1 MEWNRSRISRKL
13 AAPKSSYFGIVD
25 TAGFAKDSY
34 YFYQSQWNDQVH
46 TLHVL
51 PAWNENVVYKDNS
64 GKVPV
69 VVYSD
74 AASVELFFTPA
85 GGERQSLGKKAF
97 TQKTTAAGY
106 TYQIYEGEDKN
117 GTEHKNLYLTWK
129 VPYADGTLEAVAY
142 DADGNIIEN
151 TDGRS
156 SVTTTGEA
164 AKLQMSADRTEIAAD
179 GKDLSYVTVDVTDQN
194 GNIVPDAEN
203 RVTFNVEGD
212 GVLVGVD
219 NGSSPDHDSY
229 LADNRKAFSGKV
241 LAIVQ
246 STKTGGSFTVTA
258 TADGLESAGS
268 NRHNLFCIRWHTRR
282 KRDRQFLDVKDLLC
296 QDWKYPGTSD
306 ND

>member
-1 MEWNRSRISRKL
+1 M
-13 AAPKSSYFGIVD
+13 
-25 TAGFAKDSY
+25 
-34 YFYQSQWNDQVH
+34 H

-194 GNIVPDAEN
+194 GYCS
-203 RVTFNVEGD
+203 GC
-212 GVLVGVD
+212 
-219 NGSSPDHDSY
+219 
-229 LADNRKAFSGKV
+229 RKPRY
-241 LAIVQ
+241 I
-246 STKTGGSFTVTA
+246 
-258 TADGLESAGS
+258 
-268 NRHNLFCIRWHTRR
+268 
-282 KRDRQFLDVKDLLC
+282 
-296 QDWKYPGTSD
+296 
-306 ND
+306 

>member
-1 MEWNRSRISRKL
+1 MRK
-13 AAPKSSYFGIVD
+13 
-25 TAGFAKDSY
+25 TAIT
-34 YFYQSQWNDQVH
+34 YQSQWNDQVH

-106 TYQIYEGEDKN
+106 TYQIYEEKIR
-117 GTEHKNLYLTWK
+117 TEPSIRIFILRK

-258 TADGLESAGS
+258 TADGLMRSS